1 MAETLRE
8 PAVALSPDSGNFAR
22 NIRTTIKQIRKAGSG
37 VAQQETA
44 PFFPLSAPHNDAGRP
59 VRADGGV
66 GGPVQHARHRMH
78 PLQDD
83 CLSAFVQRGGNSF

>member
-37 VAQQETA
+37 VA
-44 PFFPLSAPHNDAGRP
+44 
-59 VRADGGV
+59 
-66 GGPVQHARHRMH
+66 
-78 PLQDD
+78 
-83 CLSAFVQRGGNSF
+83 